1 MDMSELCELTDR
13 ELDAVGGGFLN
24 NRGGIKFINKDNSS
38 VGTEIGQMFSLVA
51 FNGNTFNF

>member
-1 MDMSELCELTDR
+1 MSELCELTDR

-38 VGTEIGQMFSLVA
+38 VNNEIGQMFSLVA

>member
-1 MDMSELCELTDR
+1 MSELCELTDR

-24 NRGGIKFINKDNSS
+24 NSGTIKFKNTDNSM
-38 VGTEIGQMFSLVA
+38 VNNEIGQMFSLVT